1 MNENKLHQN
10 NSLTKILSVLGIP
23 FILGLIFNYF
33 FYRSLLGIS
42 VLLYICFILIGLL
55 ILSLI
60 YKKKLNKSIIFITV
74 PLLFFSTMVFIRS
87 SAMLTFL
94 NIIMSLYL
102 LLMVANLDTNQKIQ
116 NYLLID
122 YLKIFLLPFRFVENL
137 INFTSDIN
145 ALWGKTKKQIFF
157 HSIIRGILITVPILV
172 IFLILF
178 SSADLVF
185 RKYLLDLININ
196 AETIYRSTIVVIITL
211 IFVGAYSY
219 IFKRSKSIF
228 QTIKVIKKTFGFGVI
243 EVSVVLGLINLL
255 FLIFILVQ
263 MTYLFGGEKNIIV
276 HGFTYAQYARRGFF
290 ELITVAVISFL
301 IIFIMEKY
309 VFRKDKNHTL
319 QYKTLSGVLIIL
331 VILIMVSAFKRLLLY
346 ENAYGFTVLRLY
358 SHIFIIWLA
367 AVFILL
373 LYKIF
378 IDRRE
383 NIFII
388 YFLTSVILFLV
399 FVNLLNPDAFIAK
412 QNIQRYYNTG
422 KLDVFYLTQLS
433 DDAIPETIKVLDIPD
448 EELRGPFANSMYE
461 NWLYILEN
469 KDYHNKWQSFNIS
482 RSRAIRILES
492 KAKLLKQVKDLY
504 IDSLD

>member
-1 MNENKLHQN
+1 MEEKNLRFDKIVTKL
-10 NSLTKILSVLGIP
+10 LSIVGVS
-23 FILGLIFNYF
+23 FVLGLIFDYF
-33 FYRSLLGIS
+33 FYKSLLGIS
-42 VLLYICFILIGLL
+42 VLLYSCFILIGLL

-74 PLLFFSTMVFIRS
+74 PLLFFSTMVFVRS
-87 SAMLTFL
+87 STMLTFL

-102 LLMVANLDTNQKIQ
+102 LLMIANLDTGQKIQ

-122 YLKIFLLPFRFVENL
+122 YFKIFLLPFRFVENL
-137 INFTSDIN
+137 IKFTSGIN
-145 ALWGKTKKQIFF
+145 ELWGKTKKQKFF
-157 HSIIRGILITVPILV
+157 HSIIRGILISIPILI

-185 RKYLLDLININ
+185 RKYLLNLININ
-196 AETIYRSTIVVIITL
+196 TETIYRSIIVVIITL
-211 IFVGAYSY
+211 VFIGAYYY
-219 IFKRSKSIF
+219 IFKRSNSIF
-228 QTIKVIKKTFGFGVI
+228 KIKKIIKKTFSFGII

-309 VFRKDKNHTL
+309 VFRKDENHTL
-319 QYKTLSGVLIIL
+319 QFKTLSGLLVIL

-378 IDRRE
+378 INRRE

-388 YFLTSVILFLV
+388 YFLTSVILFLM

-433 DDAIPETIKVLDIPD
+433 DDAIPETIKVLDIQD
-448 EELRGPFANSMYE
+448 EDLRRPFANSMYRK
-461 NWLYILEN
+461 WLYILGN
-469 KDYHNKWQSFNIS
+469 KDYYEKCQSFNIS

-492 KAKLLKQVKDLY
+492 NAKALKE
-504 IDSLD
+504 